1 MKKRHLRFI
10 LILSSF
16 LILFLSVSYIFHL
29 EKLTKESYLIKN
41 YQEQI
46 KDLKEENTNLEQK
59 SLQLFSLRE
68 SEKRIETLG
77 FIKVGTIKYIPIS
90 ANYLAGRIR

>member
-1 MKKRHLRFI
+1 MKKRYSRFI
-10 LILSSF
+10 LILNLF
-16 LILFLSVSYIFHL
+16 LILLLSTSYIFHL

-46 KDLKEENTNLEQK
+46 KNLKEENTDLEQESFQLL
-59 SLQLFSLRE
+59 SLKE

-77 FIKVGTIKYIPIS
+77 FVKVETVKYIPIS